1 MNTQYSFKAYQIT
14 QLKKSE
20 RGMVPKY
27 MSALESFFYLFLI
40 YLMSAL
46 KILHDSVWKKKLTPY
61 VPGITMWERVAS

>member
-1 MNTQYSFKAYQIT
+1 
-14 QLKKSE
+14 
-20 RGMVPKY
+20 MVPKY